1 METGTSRG
9 IAILRSKAPC
19 MLIVLAV
26 IALVSLGLV
35 VLSSVT
41 QAYVPVGSNLFLKQ
55 IVWLILGLVA
65 ATSVAFL
72 DLNRVRRFVW
82 PFAAVSLALLIL
94 VIIPGIG
101 VSVNGARR
109 WLDLGPINLQVSDL
123 AKIALVFVLAHYLA
137 VNQRKLQQFVPGFV
151 VPCGMIC
158 MAFLFIMV
166 EPDFGTAL
174 LVAVV
179 GFSLL
184 FISGVRLMYLIPTVL
199 LGSALFAV
207 AVYLD
212 PVRWRRVTAFMDV
225 DANRSDGTY
234 QLWQGLLAFGAGG
247 PFGVGLGNG
256 RQQMDF
262 LPEAHTDFIFPILGE
277 ELGVFFSVGVVFLF
291 LLIFL
296 AGVWQL
302 NRAPTLFYY
311 LLVTGALL
319 VITLQAL
326 VNLGVVTGC
335 LPTKGMSLPFLS
347 YGGSNLVTMFVFVG
361 IILSCSRR
369 WSRTPLAR
377 PVEL

>member
-1 METGTSRG
+1 MEAETSSG
-9 IAILRSKAPC
+9 FGILRSKAPC

-26 IALVSLGLV
+26 SALVSLGLV
-35 VLSSVT
+35 VLSSAT
-41 QAYVPVGSNLFLKQ
+41 QAHGAAGPNLFLKQ
-55 IVWLILGLVA
+55 IVWLALALAAAVLVA
-65 ATSVAFL
+65 FI
-72 DLNRVRRFVW
+72 DLNRVRGFVW
-82 PFAAVSLALLIL
+82 PLAAVSLALLVL
-94 VIIPGIG
+94 VLIPGIG

-109 WLDLGPINLQVSDL
+109 WLDLGPVNLQVSDL
-123 AKIALVFVLAHYLA
+123 TKIALVFVLAHYLA
-137 VNQRKLQQFVPGFV
+137 VNQRELRRFVPGFV
-151 VPCGMIC
+151 VPCGIIC
-158 MAFLFIMV
+158 TAFLLIMV

-184 FISGVRLMYLIPTVL
+184 FLAGVRLTYLLPTVV

-212 PVRWRRVTAFMDV
+212 PVRWKRVTAFLDV
-225 DANRSDGTY
+225 DANRADGAY

-262 LPEAHTDFIFPILGE
+262 LPEAHTDFILPILGE
-277 ELGVFFSVGVVFLF
+277 ELGVLFSAGVVFLF

-296 AGVWQL
+296 AGIWQL
-302 NRAPTLFYY
+302 NKAPNLFYY

-361 IILSCSRR
+361 TILSSSRQWGR
-369 WSRTPLAR
+369 SPLAH
-377 PVEL
+377 PMEL

>member
-1 METGTSRG
+1 MEAETSSG
-9 IAILRSKAPC
+9 FAILRGKAPC

-26 IALVSLGLV
+26 SVLVSLGLV
-35 VLSSVT
+35 VLTSAT
-41 QAYVPVGSNLFLKQ
+41 QGYGWTGPNLFLKQ
-55 IVWLILGLVA
+55 IIWVALGLA
-65 ATSVAFL
+65 AAASVAFL
-72 DLNRVRRFVW
+72 DLNRVRGFVW
-82 PFAAVSLALLIL
+82 PLATVSLALLVL

-109 WLDLGPINLQVSDL
+109 WLDLGPVNLQVSDL

-137 VNQRKLQQFVPGFV
+137 VNQRELRRFVPGFV
-151 VPCGMIC
+151 VPCGIIC
-158 MAFLFIMV
+158 TAFLFIMV

-179 GFSLL
+179 GFALL
-184 FISGVRLMYLIPTVL
+184 FVAGVRLIYLIPTAV
-199 LGSALFAV
+199 LGSALFSV

-212 PVRWRRVTAFMDV
+212 PVRWKRVTAFMDV
-225 DANRSDGTY
+225 DANRADGAY
-234 QLWQGLLAFGAGG
+234 QLWQSLLAFGAGG

-262 LPEAHTDFIFPILGE
+262 LPEAHTDFILPILGE
-277 ELGVFFSVGVVFLF
+277 ELGVLFSAGVVFLF
-291 LLIFL
+291 LLIFV
-296 AGVWQL
+296 AGIWQL
-302 NRAPTLFYY
+302 NRAPNLFYH
-311 LLVTGALL
+311 LLLTGSLL

-361 IILSCSRR
+361 IILSCSRQWGR
-369 WSRTPLAR
+369 SPLAR
-377 PVEL
+377 PMEL

>member
-1 METGTSRG
+1 MEAGTSSG
-9 IAILRSKAPC
+9 FGILRSKAPC

-26 IALVSLGLV
+26 SALVSLGLV
-35 VLSSVT
+35 VLSSAT
-41 QAYVPVGSNLFLKQ
+41 QAYGAAGPNLFLKQ
-55 IVWLILGLVA
+55 IVWLALALAAAALVA
-65 ATSVAFL
+65 LL
-72 DLNRVRRFVW
+72 DLNRVRGFVW
-82 PFAAVSLALLIL
+82 PLAAVSLALLVL

-109 WLDLGPINLQVSDL
+109 WLDLGPVNLQVSDL

-137 VNQRKLQQFVPGFV
+137 VNQRELRRFVPGFV
-151 VPCGMIC
+151 VPCGIIC
-158 MAFLFIMV
+158 TAFLFIMV

-184 FISGVRLMYLIPTVL
+184 FLAGVRLIYLIPTAV

-212 PVRWRRVTAFMDV
+212 PVRWKRVTAFLDV
-225 DANRSDGTY
+225 DANRADGAY

-262 LPEAHTDFIFPILGE
+262 LPEAHTDFILPILGE
-277 ELGVFFSVGVVFLF
+277 EMGVLFSAGVVFLF

-296 AGVWQL
+296 AGIWQL
-302 NRAPTLFYY
+302 NKAPNLFYY

-361 IILSCSRR
+361 IILSCSRQWGR
-369 WSRTPLAR
+369 SPLAH
-377 PVEL
+377 PLEL